1 MESTSTLRRTLR
13 LPHVLF
19 FGLVYLAPMVVFAIY
34 GTIVEASKGM
44 AASSYLVAMVAMMF
58 TAKSYGE
65 MVKAYPVSGSS
76 YTYTRRSLNA
86 HVGFMVGW
94 AILLDYVFIPMAI
107 WLIGASY
114 LNAAFP
120 AVPVW
125 VWVLLFI
132 LVTTVINLFGIEL
145 GANLNVLMMAF
156 QLLVIAL
163 FLALGLMHVWHAQQA
178 WSVFRPFASPGGSF
192 SAVLA
197 GASIA
202 CYSFLGFDAITTLT
216 EETLEPTRTL
226 PKAIV
231 LVAFLGGVIFIVCS
245 YVGQWVH
252 PSLVFENV
260 NSAAFE
266 IAREIGGTLFSA
278 VFLAGI
284 IVAQFASGLSAQ
296 ASAAR
301 LLYAMGRDA
310 VLPKRVFAYLHS
322 RFRTPVLNVVLI
334 GLLAFM
340 ALFMSVETST
350 SFINFGAFSAFT
362 CVNLSVIAH
371 YIVRQRRR
379 TWRDWTVHF
388 LFPLLGAFFDFWLLL
403 NLDRDALRLGA
414 AWAVLGLLYL
424 AFMTRG
430 FQKEPPELSMD
441 AHGGGMP
448 V

>member
-1 MESTSTLRRTLR
+1 MERATSLRRTLR
-13 LPHVLF
+13 LPQVVF
-19 FGLVYLAPMVVFAIY
+19 FGLAYLAPMVVFAIY
-34 GTIVEASKGM
+34 GTIVEASKGL
-44 AASSYLVAMVAMMF
+44 AASSYLVAMIAMMF
-58 TAKSYGE
+58 TAFSYGK

-94 AILLDYVFIPMAI
+94 AIVLDYVFIPMAI

-120 AVPVW
+120 GVPVW
-125 VWVLLFI
+125 VWVLAFI
-132 LVTTVINLFGIEL
+132 VVTTIINLFGIEL
-145 GANLNVLMMAF
+145 GANLNVLMMMF

-163 FLALGLMHVWHAQQA
+163 FLALGMAHLAHADQS
-178 WSVFRPFASPGGSF
+178 WLSWRPFAAQGGSF

-216 EETLEPTRTL
+216 EETFEPKRTL
-226 PKAIV
+226 PKAIL
-231 LVAFLGGVIFIVCS
+231 LVAFAGGVIFIVAS
-245 YVGQWVH
+245 YVGQLVH
-252 PSLVFENV
+252 PSLTFSNV

-266 IAREIGGTLFSA
+266 IARDIGGTLFSA

-301 LLYAMGRDA
+301 LLYAMGRDG
-310 VLPKRVFAYLHS
+310 VLPRRTFAYLHP
-322 RFRTPVLNVVLI
+322 RFRTPVFNVVVI
-334 GLLAFM
+334 GTIALM
-340 ALFMSVETST
+340 ALWMSVETST

-362 CVNLSVIAH
+362 FVNLSVIAH
-371 YIVRQRRR
+371 YIVRQGQR
-379 TWRDWTVHF
+379 TVRDWLVHF
-388 LFPLLGAFFDFWLLL
+388 TFPLLGAVFDLWLLI
-403 NLDRDALRLGA
+403 NLDKDALRLGA
-414 AWAVLGLLYL
+414 AWAILGLIYL
-424 AFMTRG
+424 AFMTKG
-430 FQKEPPELSMD
+430 FQKAPPELSMD
-441 AHGGGMP
+441 AQEGIP